1 VNGALRRQTDRVL
14 EWLLATL
21 MAVMVIN
28 VCWQVATRFLFHSPS
43 SYTEELARFL
53 LIWVG
58 LLGASY
64 AFGKRMHLAIDLLGR
79 WRPHWQPALRTAA
92 LAATA
97 GFGIVALGAGGVRLV
112 TLTLELGQT
121 SAALGWSLGYV
132 YLAVPLSGLLV
143 TYYAVD
149 DWVQMRQGL

>member
-1 VNGALRRQTDRVL
+1 MNSRRRQCVDFLL
-14 EWLLATL
+14 ERLLALL
-21 MAVMVIN
+21 MAAMVIN

-79 WRPHWQPALRTAA
+79 SRPHWQDSLRTLA

-97 GFGIVALGAGGVRLV
+97 GFSLVALVAGGGRLV
-112 TLTLELGQT
+112 ALTLDLGQT

-132 YLAVPLSGLLV
+132 YLVVPLSGLLIV
-143 TYYAVD
+143 YYAVE
-149 DWVQMRQGL
+149 DWLQMRQES

>member
-1 VNGALRRQTDRVL
+1 MSQRWRPRIDRFL
-14 EWLLATL
+14 ERLLAIL
-21 MAVMVIN
+21 MATMVLN
-28 VCWQVATRFLFHSPS
+28 VCWQVATRFLFRSPN

-79 WRPHWQPALRTAA
+79 ARPRWQGALRTLA

-97 GFGIVALGAGGVRLV
+97 AFGLVALAGGGGRLV
-112 TLTLELGQT
+112 ALTLDLGQT
-121 SAALGWSLGYV
+121 SAALGWNLGYV
-132 YLAVPLSGLLV
+132 YLVVPLSGLLI

-149 DWVQMRQGL
+149 DWLQMRQER

>member
-1 VNGALRRQTDRVL
+1 MSSTLRDQTDRVL

-64 AFGKRMHLAIDLLGR
+64 AFGKRMHLAIDLLAR
-79 WRPHWQPALRTAA
+79 QRPRWQPALQTVA

-97 GFGIVALGAGGVRLV
+97 GFGVVALGVGGVRLV
-112 TLTLELGQT
+112 ALTLELGQT

-132 YLAVPLSGLLV
+132 YLAVPLSGLLI

-149 DWVQMRQGL
+149 DWFQLRQGL

>member
-1 VNGALRRQTDRVL
+1 MSPGWRRRIDRSL
-14 EWLLATL
+14 ERLLAFL
-21 MAVMVIN
+21 MAAMVLN
-28 VCWQVATRFLFHSPS
+28 VCWQVATRFLFRNPS

-64 AFGKRMHLAIDLLGR
+64 ASGQRMHLAIDLLGR
-79 WRPHWQPALRTAA
+79 SRPQWHQGLRTLA

-97 GFGIVALGAGGVRLV
+97 AFGLVALAGGGARLV
-112 TLTLELGQT
+112 ALTLDLGQT
-121 SAALGWSLGYV
+121 SAALGWNLGYV
-132 YLAVPLSGLLV
+132 YLVVPLAGLLI

-149 DWVQMRQGL
+149 DWLQTRKEH